1 MDLENRYGA
10 LQAQKSY
17 LPLLR
22 QFHQYCSDHS
32 IRYSMA
38 YGTLLGAVRH
48 KGFIPWDDDVDIM
61 FDRENYE
68 AFLKAYRQQPIEQ
81 TVLVK
86 SLWINKLSY
95 ENNPQLKTEGQCID
109 LFVLDQLP
117 ENPVSARV
125 KTLLLKA
132 LQGMIKGKP
141 NYSLYPVPFRVL
153 AFVTHKI
160 GLLFPKELKQNWYD
174 RVSRWDGRGESREVS
189 VSNGLF
195 YEIGTERHPKSVME
209 SYITMKFEGVELM
222 AVSAYDRYLREVYG
236 DYMQLPPDEERTPS
250 HARAS

>member
-1 MDLENRYGA
+1 MGLIDGECVAVDGSIVEPRAAVVERGIGGL
-10 LQAQKSY
+10 Y
-17 LPLLR
+17 L
-22 QFHQYCSDHS
+22 
-32 IRYSMA
+32 I
-38 YGTLLGAVRH
+38 TLLEFNL
-48 KGFIPWDDDVDIM
+48 GFIVVTGITL
-61 FDRENYE
+61 F
-68 AFLKAYRQQPIEQ
+68 AF
-81 TVLVK
+81 
-86 SLWINKLSY
+86 
-95 ENNPQLKTEGQCID
+95 
-109 LFVLDQLP
+109 
-117 ENPVSARV
+117 
-125 KTLLLKA
+125 LLLKA

-236 DYMQLPPDEERTPS
+236 DYMQLPPEEERTPS